1 MLGKL
6 PTLSSGG
13 DHSAA
18 LFPQWGYR
26 IFSNDRGA
34 KDASPSHSDLN
45 VAWGYICY
53 EARLV
58 KSKVRQGNE
67 CHSSR
72 FQSERDGV
80 RILEDGPKATKKM
93 ARRLATQNLPRDST
107 QNVYHLRIL
116 DGSLDVGSRNF
127 RNTA

>member
-6 PTLSSGG
+6 PTLSSVGIIQRRC
-13 DHSAA
+13 
-18 LFPQWGYR
+18 FPSGAIEY
-26 IFSNDRGA
+26 SPMTGGA

-45 VAWGYICY
+45 VAWGYFCY

-80 RILEDGPKATKKM
+80 RILEDGPKATKKNGTKTGD
-93 ARRLATQNLPRDST
+93 AGFAEGLDTERLSPADSRREP
-107 QNVYHLRIL
+107 
-116 DGSLDVGSRNF
+116 
-127 RNTA
+127 